1 MSSEMKEIWHLKE
14 FHTVAIIIEMTRFV
28 CIAFLKDSKK
38 KEKKENNNWD
48 NRIIKISLELIIQFP
63 KL

>member
-38 KEKKENNNWD
+38 KENNN
-48 NRIIKISLELIIQFP
+48 
-63 KL
+63 